1 MTASAATAPGTGG
14 DEVDVLVVG
23 GGPAGFAAATEL
35 ARRDRRVVVVDRG
48 DASDDVTT
56 VFTPRAVAAARRLGI
71 DLLEHFHLVERIRLT
86 AAIADPAHPGG
97 AVGPSTSSSWPRV
110 RVAPDDGGVGSRR
123 TFVGHLRSLAD
134 ELGVEVL
141 DAHDAIAPI
150 VERGFV
156 RGAAVRGPGGVMDTV
171 RATFTIVADGANSNF
186 GRLLGT
192 YREPDWPLAVAHAA
206 DYRSPLHLA
215 DEVEVVV
222 GVTDRVGTPIA
233 GYGWMFPTGKDTVGV
248 GVLLLSTSP
257 SFAVINPAHLLERFA
272 EQHASRWH
280 LGAEPVAPAVGG
292 RVPLGLSVGPLA
304 GPTYLI
310 VGDAGGVA
318 NPLSGLG
325 IDTALETGIIAG
337 DVVGEALDQNSAAAL
352 QQYPKLVDDRY
363 GSYYKMGRLADRL
376 VGQPPLA
383 RRLHGALGA
392 RPTFAEG
399 ALRVA
404 LQHLRSGRGG
414 VPELVYGMARAVAS
428 FAPDA

>member
-1 MTASAATAPGTGG
+1 MTASADATVPGG
-14 DEVDVLVVG
+14 DGTIDVLVVG

-35 ARRDRRVVVVDRG
+35 ARRDRRVVLVDRG
-48 DASDDVTT
+48 DGPDDVTT
-56 VFTPRAVAAARRLGI
+56 VFTPRAVAAARRLGV
-71 DLLEHFHLVERIRLT
+71 DLLDHLHPIERIRLT
-86 AAIADPAHPGG
+86 ASVADPAHPGG
-97 AVGPSTSSSWPRV
+97 AVGPSTSSGWPRV
-110 RVAPDDGGVGSRR
+110 RVAPDDGCVGTRR
-123 TFVGHLRSLAD
+123 DFVDRLRALAD
-134 ELGVEVL
+134 DLGVEVL
-141 DAHDAIAPI
+141 AGHDAIGPI

-156 RGAAVRGPGGVMDTV
+156 RGAAVRDPNGDVAEV
-171 RATFTIVADGANSNF
+171 RATFTVVADGANSNF

-215 DEVEVVV
+215 NEVEIVV
-222 GVTDRVGTPIA
+222 GVTDRSGTPIA
-233 GYGWMFPTGKDTVGV
+233 GYGWMYPTGNGTVGV
-248 GVLLLSTSP
+248 GVMLLSTSP

-272 EQHASRWH
+272 EQHANRWQ
-280 LGAEPVAPAVGG
+280 LADEPERPAVGG
-292 RVPLGLSVGPLA
+292 RIPLGMSVGPLA

-325 IDTALETGIIAG
+325 IDTALETGIVAG
-337 DVVGEALDQNSAAAL
+337 DVVGEALDQDSGAVL

-363 GSYYKMGRLADRL
+363 GSYYKIGRLADRL
-376 VGQPPLA
+376 VGQPPVA

-392 RPTFAEG
+392 RPAFAEG
-399 ALRVA
+399 TLRVA

-414 VPELVYGMARAVAS
+414 VPELVYGAARAVAS